1 MGTRNMSVFLGG
13 SCNPTIWRSKVAIPL
28 LESAH
33 VDYFNP
39 QVKEWS
45 EELLAKEQQKARS
58 SGASFCDDGDTRALM
73 SMLEA
78 VEFVVSGRDVV
89 LAVNSV
95 EEGQSIGEDLVGEA
109 ELKDLNRA
117 RRFLCDIAQ
126 RYNIPVH
133 ATVEEAVHSC
143 IVLMQRQEKDREDAR
158 RLKFRRTTSLP
169 VRRASLEAA
178 RLSMPERV
186 AS

>member
-45 EELLAKEQQKARS
+45 EELLAKEQQAKQEA
-58 SGASFCDDGDTRALM
+58 AVLLFVIDGDTRALM

-95 EEGQSIGEDLVGEA
+95 EEGHEG
-109 ELKDLNRA
+109 
-117 RRFLCDIAQ
+117 F
-126 RYNIPVH
+126 Y
-133 ATVEEAVHSC
+133 ATLPNA
-143 IVLMQRQEKDREDAR
+143 
-158 RLKFRRTTSLP
+158 TTYQYTP
-169 VRRASLEAA
+169 Q
-178 RLSMPERV
+178 
-186 AS
+186 